1 MQCKVSSPSFRL
13 RHTLTPNNK
22 YSSLDLSRISV
33 IRLPGNQRKINKGTK
48 EVLIFLEHLNQW
60 VTAINKEKAKLIK
73 TTERNALKLRFRER
87 WRNYWHA
94 TAHHVKILTYWGNR
108 YIYWYRKSKYY
119 DWLYHTKNPRAL
131 LLRKRLSGRRG
142 FVSVDR
148 RKKGF

>member
-13 RHTLTPNNK
+13 RHTLTPDNK

-33 IRLPGNQRKINKGTK
+33 IRLPGNQSKINKGTK

-87 WRNYWHA
+87 LTRNC
-94 TAHHVKILTYWGNR
+94 TSRENTYIGGNR